1 MVSDDK
7 VCVFAVLLKT
17 SGSALKSRS
26 VYSCTCVVL
35 VYREKGDTGA
45 KKKKKKQKK
54 KKDKS
59 GGKDSAQDPLA
70 KVRKPFLSS
79 VCILDLCHVFFF
91 WTCSVCYIMKCVCV
105 CFFLYALFLF
115 LFIPLLPR

>member
-1 MVSDDK
+1 MSDDK
-7 VCVFAVLLKT
+7 VCVFAVLLKM

-91 WTCSVCYIMKCVCV
+91 LDMFSLLYNEVCVCV
-105 CFFLYALFLF
+105 FF
-115 LFIPLLPR
+115 FICSLSVSFHSSAP

>member
-1 MVSDDK
+1 MSDDK

-91 WTCSVCYIMKCVCV
+91 LDMFSLLYNEVCVCV
-105 CFFLYALFLF
+105 FF
-115 LFIPLLPR
+115 FICSLSVSFHSSAP